1 MNTSTA
7 KILMA
12 SVILARSTSFLFS
25 KICLEDMGPFE
36 LLAIRFFLAF
46 LILSVLYRK
55 RMAASFGKNII
66 LRGMVLGAVLYL
78 VMGAEMMALKESDIY
93 LTAFLENTAFLFVPL
108 FLWAFQEKEFPGKP
122 QQPWR

>member
-12 SVILARSTSFLFS
+12 SVIMARSTSFLFS

-46 LILSVLYRK
+46 LILS
-55 RMAASFGKNII
+55 
-66 LRGMVLGAVLYL
+66 
-78 VMGAEMMALKESDIY
+78 
-93 LTAFLENTAFLFVPL
+93 FL
-108 FLWAFQEKEFPGKP
+108 
-122 QQPWR
+122 